1 MRGLRKDALIF
12 KVAWFNVLLWHLM
25 IWIELNS
32 GKVVGAM
39 LLWMLRGSHYTF
51 SGWKVDK
58 VDAEGLLRVRHVL
71 LVYYHSQIVGLIAL
85 LLIINFL
92 ILRHLRWRLLIR
104 TNWEFGDES
113 VLMLRQVGIAR
124 IKGGERGLRSHVFRI
139 MSTQRLFGRK

>member
-1 MRGLRKDALIF
+1 
-12 KVAWFNVLLWHLM
+12 M

-39 LLWMLRGSHYTF
+39 LLRMLRGSHYTF

-104 TNWEFGDES
+104 TN
-113 VLMLRQVGIAR
+113 
-124 IKGGERGLRSHVFRI
+124 
-139 MSTQRLFGRK
+139 